1 MPDVQ
6 LVPEGG
12 PESPSEKRDEEARQF
27 ILQVK
32 KIIERCVGQGMDKA
46 EMFRV
51 IREEGLPTW
60 IAFAVFSELR
70 EQNHDFFK
78 EYYSM
83 HDLKKQRE
91 KLGCLI
97 QAHRAGS
104 GNAAAGA
111 RALET
116 AAVAPAVAA
125 MEPDSTAGM
134 EWSDQQAAEHALL
147 EGELARL
154 LASSSTGGG
163 DQFTGAAALPQKQAV
178 VHCPNGQ
185 QPHDDQQAV
194 YNEWLR
200 EMTALAE
207 EAVPVPVPTLAGQQL
222 HNNDLPVANG
232 MFHGV
237 AWPQQ
242 AAAQLPPAGQQLQ
255 LQHQQEQTGQLL
267 AGQMLRYQQ
276 EQTGQL
282 PAGQQ
287 LRYHQE
293 QPVYFPADHQL
304 QYQQEQAGQLPAGQ
318 QLHYQQQD
326 LKAWLQLHYQERD
339 LLTRQQLIQQQ
350 LLYYQQY
357 QEHLM
362 ANNGGFH
369 EASPALAA
377 GLPSDT
383 LMDPWPLSQD
393 GVGWGQEQQD
403 DLQPQGWPG
412 AGADPSST
420 LPGDQQ
426 LGNQNFHS
434 SNAGSIHEHPQ

>member
-1 MPDVQ
+1 MPDNE

-12 PESPSEKRDEEARQF
+12 HGDGPGEKEDEEARQF

-32 KIIERCVGQGMDKA
+32 KIIERCVAQGMDKA

-60 IAFAVFSELR
+60 IAFAVFQELR

-78 EYYSM
+78 EYYIM

-91 KLGCLI
+91 KLGSLI
-97 QAHRAGS
+97 QAYRAGS
-104 GNAAAGA
+104 GNAAAGG
-111 RALET
+111 RALEMAT
-116 AAVAPAVAA
+116 VAPAVAA
-125 MEPDSTAGM
+125 MEPVTTAAM
-134 EWSDQQAAEHALL
+134 ELATEQASL
-147 EGELARL
+147 EGELALL
-154 LASSSTGGG
+154 LAGSTGGG
-163 DQFTGAAALPQKQAV
+163 DQFAAAAALPQQQAV
-178 VHCPNGQ
+178 VHTPNGE

-207 EAVPVPVPTLAGQQL
+207 EPVPMPVSTLAGQQL

-255 LQHQQEQTGQLL
+255 LQHQQEQTGP
-267 AGQMLRYQQ
+267 
-276 EQTGQL
+276 L

-287 LRYHQE
+287 LRYQQE

-318 QLHYQQQD
+318 QLHHQQQD
-326 LKAWLQLHYQERD
+326 LLAWLQLHYQERD

-350 LLYYQQY
+350 QLHYQQY
-357 QEHLM
+357 QEQLM

-369 EASPALAA
+369 VAPPTLAD

-383 LMDPWPLSQD
+383 MMDPWPLSQD

-420 LPGDQQ
+420 LPGGDQQ
-426 LGNQNFHS
+426 GNQNFHS
-434 SNAGSIHEHPQ
+434 SNSDSIHEHPQ